1 MTGYRSPTSG
11 RPLRADASHALCTE
25 DGEERWPIVDGIP
38 YLRTGSE
45 ARAAE
50 AVRALDAGDTD
61 AALLLLLPENDRWWD
76 GAPPPEADLRR
87 LLAER
92 DRLTL
97 RVAMDLL
104 GWGRVGTYFAHRWGD
119 PTYLAG
125 LALLDAHWPHP
136 RTAFELACGIGHY
149 LRALGSQGVR
159 CMGADLVFAKLWVAR
174 HWVAP
179 QAQLVCFDAEAPWPV
194 EPRADLAFCHDAFYF
209 FQHKASVAVQLR
221 AAAPAIAIS
230 HVHNSAHANYSCGA
244 AIDRAELDDLFPGA
258 RLYAD
263 EALTAAAVACRAP
276 TREGLDTTEAFALFA
291 PDGPPRPVGALTLP
305 CDGAPVRRNP
315 LLGRNGP
322 AWPSERYAAEY
333 GPRATFRADA
343 RVPDHALMTSRWTEA
358 AARRE
363 LVELPERW

>member
-1 MTGYRSPTSG
+1 MTSYRSPTTG
-11 RPLRADASHALCTE
+11 RPLLADGAHMLRT
-25 DGEERWPIVDGIP
+25 DNGDERWPVVDGIP

-45 ARAAE
+45 HLAAE

-76 GAPPPEADLRR
+76 GLPPAEADLRL

-92 DRLTL
+92 DRLSL
-97 RVAMDLL
+97 REAMDLL

-125 LALLDAHWPHP
+125 LALLDAHWTHP
-136 RTAFELACGIGHY
+136 RSAFELACGIGHY
-149 LRALGSQGVR
+149 LRALGQQGVR
-159 CMGADLVFAKLWVAR
+159 CRGADLVFAKLWVAR

-179 QAQLVCFDAEAPWPV
+179 RAELVCFDAEAPWPIQS
-194 EPRADLAFCHDAFYF
+194 RADLAFCHDAFYF
-209 FQHKASVAVQLR
+209 FQQKPSVAVQLR
-221 AAAPAIAIS
+221 AVAPAIAIS
-230 HVHNSAHANYSCGA
+230 HMHNSAHPNFSSGA
-244 AIDRAELDDLFPGA
+244 AVSRAELDDLFPGA
-258 RLYAD
+258 RVYAD
-263 EALTAAAVACRAP
+263 EALTAAAVSCAAP
-276 TREGLDTTEAFALFA
+276 SCDGVDQTEAFALFA
-291 PDGPPRPVGALTLP
+291 PDGPPRRVGALTLP

-315 LLGRNGP
+315 LLGANGP

-333 GPRATFRADA
+333 GARATFRPDVS
-343 RVPDHALMTSRWTEA
+343 VPDSVLMTSRWTEA